1 MGGVD
6 GRAGSG
12 GHLSVRKSLLICA
25 LLGLAAS
32 PAQSADKAAEKATD
46 KAIDADLLEFLG
58 SLDSDEAG
66 WHDYLEQGAVKAAG
80 KVVPKAPVKSP
91 APTAPADVKQVKSK

>member
-12 GHLSVRKSLLICA
+12 GHLSVRKPLLICA
-25 LLGLAAS
+25 LMGLAAG
-32 PAQSADKAAEKATD
+32 PAQSADKAVEKVAE

-80 KVVPKAPVKSP
+80 KVPKAPVKSP